1 MKKIVFALI
10 GSGMALA
17 SANAMALGLSATGGE
32 DSVSVEATQS
42 LLPGWQ
48 AGLGYYSTDDSGHNT
63 KAYSGSLMFSPWLP
77 GVDLSVGARYQYLDS
92 DYYGDGGGLGL
103 GGSAYVGTPIP
114 RVSVGGYG
122 FYTPEGLTHGD
133 VDESYEYGARARFHI
148 IGGSYVY
155 AGYRYYHADF
165 DDHGGETLDSGPVL
179 GASVGF

>member
-1 MKKIVFALI
+1 MKKIAFALL
-10 GSGMALA
+10 GSGLALV
-17 SANAMALGLSATGGE
+17 SANAMALSVSATGGN
-32 DSVSVEATQS
+32 DSVGVEATQS

-48 AGLGYYSTDDSGHNT
+48 AGLGYYSTDDSGHNA
-63 KAYSGSLMFSPWLP
+63 KAYSGSLMFSPYLP
-77 GVDLSVGARYQYLDS
+77 GVDLSLGGRYQYLDTH
-92 DYYGDGGGLGL
+92 YGNGGGLGL

-133 VDESYEYGARARFHI
+133 VNENYEYGARARFHI

-165 DDHGGETLDSGPVL
+165 DNHSSRTLESGPVL
-179 GASVGF
+179 GASIGF